1 MQSASIEFLPC
12 RDGGGYSATVSGF
25 WGDYDVEGWVAG
37 AYGNLHG
44 IAVEPEAKCLDRSE
58 WLRVVRRRLPEQG
71 VLFIPR
77 ENVQTYL
84 DTEGAYWI
92 DRWGGRNRWPGIG
105 RWHQARKPSFAER
118 LLWHWKPPSMPV
130 DGELM
135 LQDIVRQRI
144 ADRVLSQADTCNQDT
159 LRARCREASEF

>member
-12 RDGGGYSATVSGF
+12 RYGGGYSATISGF
-25 WGDYDVEGWVAG
+25 WGDHDVEGWVAG
-37 AYGNLHG
+37 VYGNLHG

-92 DRWGGRNRWPGIG
+92 DRWGGGNRWPGIG
-105 RWHQARKPSFAER
+105 R
-118 LLWHWKPPSMPV
+118 
-130 DGELM
+130 
-135 LQDIVRQRI
+135 
-144 ADRVLSQADTCNQDT
+144 
-159 LRARCREASEF
+159 